1 MAGHVKIVNP
11 KVRRRLRRKVSVRL
25 KLSGTA
31 ERPRLSVFR
40 SAKHIYVQAVDDT
53 TGRVLAAASDLEAG
67 VKQGV
72 EAAESKNK
80 KSRARL
86 VGKTIG
92 AKLLDLKVE
101 SVVFDRNGF
110 MYHGRVKEVA
120 DGAREAG
127 LKF

>member
-1 MAGHVKIVNP
+1 MAGHVKVGNS
-11 KVRRRLRRKVSVRL
+11 KVRRRLRRKVSIRL
-25 KLSGTA
+25 RVSGTA